1 MLVVVS
7 VDEEKV
13 RVLRSEEAEASMS
26 LNFSSKKCGHSAI
39 FHFPDIIFITLKFVM
54 PLYCNFGET
63 WVVFLVAR
71 RKRHRKI
78 HRAVF
83 FGMEVVL
90 SAR

>member
-39 FHFPDIIFITLKFVM
+39 FQIL
-54 PLYCNFGET
+54 
-63 WVVFLVAR
+63 FL
-71 RKRHRKI
+71 
-78 HRAVF
+78 
-83 FGMEVVL
+83 
-90 SAR
+90 